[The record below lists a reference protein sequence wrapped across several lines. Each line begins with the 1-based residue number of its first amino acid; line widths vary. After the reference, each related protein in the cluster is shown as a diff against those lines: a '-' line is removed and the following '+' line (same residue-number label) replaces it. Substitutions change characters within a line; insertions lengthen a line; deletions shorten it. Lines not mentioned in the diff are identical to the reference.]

1 MQRDFG
7 NLSKRDQILLL
18 GKNTPLYVQFTLASY
33 FSQQTGHDQLGALLG
48 KKYCAMLEEQT
59 TTCRMLRKIT
69 ASEFCLSVQF
79 FNTTADTSVWENYL
93 EEFKNIKLDS
103 TYIPY
108 LLLMI
113 LYDTNHS
120 QSIEKESIQ
129 VVKDNKDKFEDSLKG
144 SKNHNNLICYSSCL
158 YIYIYMLL
166 KTCVFPIQLI
176 DPARVIQL
184 RRKAERMF
192 QFMRHE
198 PRSKSAPYDIE
209 NITPTNQSNEGN
221 EMLEEINKM
230 IELLCSLS
238 LFYAYNTNWGNRN
251 LPGKAILGLEGISA
265 PKKTE
270 KLNVTRNGKYVFHL
284 SMPYTI
290 EVRKNKQN

>member
-144 SKNHNNLICYSSCL
+144 SKNHNNLICYSS
-158 YIYIYMLL
+158 YYRY
-166 KTCVFPIQLI
+166 
-176 DPARVIQL
+176 
-184 RRKAERMF
+184 
-192 QFMRHE
+192 
-198 PRSKSAPYDIE
+198 
-209 NITPTNQSNEGN
+209 
-221 EMLEEINKM
+221 
-230 IELLCSLS
+230 
-238 LFYAYNTNWGNRN
+238 
-251 LPGKAILGLEGISA
+251 
-265 PKKTE
+265 
-270 KLNVTRNGKYVFHL
+270 
-284 SMPYTI
+284 
-290 EVRKNKQN
+290 